1 VAFAHAVTRPDERI
15 ELFDLG
21 TAARGQADMRT
32 LVLIGS
38 RDTRL
43 IERPGGAAW
52 IYAPRGAA

>member
-1 VAFAHAVTRPDERI
+1 
-15 ELFDLG
+15 
-21 TAARGQADMRT
+21 MRT